1 MGWRRGAHVRD
12 TGYWWAAAGLV
23 RGQPGGGHRVG
34 VGHRASGQASFSE
47 SPQFP
52 LSVKQEKVIS
62 NL

>member
-1 MGWRRGAHVRD
+1 MAE
-12 TGYWWAAAGLV
+12 TLV
-23 RGQPGGGHRVG
+23 IGGQQQAWGEGSRGGGHRVG

-47 SPQFP
+47 RPQFP